1 MTNRKECIGLY
12 YVNGYTLSDDTKV
25 DGYIRN
31 CGAKHNN

>member
-25 DGYIRN
+25 YGHIGK
-31 CGAKHNN
+31 CSAKHNI